1 MSIRVVAAVI
11 RHGQQVLIAR
21 RAPHKADGGCW
32 EFPGGKVEAGESDAQ
47 ALIRELHEELDC
59 HIDVGDWLGEVQ
71 HPTRPLLLQAYWCA
85 LAGDQGLPAASS
97 DHDCCRWA
105 SAAELPQ
112 LHWAP
117 LDPPL
122 LPAIITA
129 LNKAAAEPC

>member
-1 MSIRVVAAVI
+1 MSTRVVAAVI

-21 RAPHKADGGCW
+21 RASHKADGGCW
-32 EFPGGKVEAGESDAQ
+32 EFPGGKVEAGESDSE
-47 ALIRELHEELDC
+47 ALMRELDEELRC
-59 HIDVGDWLGEVQ
+59 RIDVGGWLGAVQ
-71 HPTRPLLLQAYWCA
+71 HPSRPLQLHAYWCA
-85 LAGDQGLPAASS
+85 LADGQSLPAASS

-112 LHWAP
+112 LQWAP

-122 LPAIITA
+122 LPLIIAT